1 MNFIKVLVAV
11 AFIVLF
17 LVFVA
22 QHAYYVQLNF
32 FGMAY
37 QVPLFVIILFS
48 FSLGFILP
56 TLYFLIKDIRQSK
69 FRERLM
75 NGISHLARGY
85 FQKAEGELLSASK
98 KREEVA
104 LITLK
109 ALVEKGEIYRAQ
121 ELKFNRERGLVD
133 ALTGY
138 YLLKAKDYQKAKESF
153 LSALSKDPHNL
164 TALKGLRD
172 ISFLEKDILLCVNYQ
187 EKIIKL
193 CEKWEKDMQK
203 KVFSEVLAYASEILS
218 ENREE
223 LLKKALDAYKTFYT
237 QAIWIKYLLEK
248 GDVKEAKKQLDKV
261 FSVGIQNKV
270 LAILHQDEER
280 LTQIMDIIRE
290 KQESINPEV
299 LVSIYIKLSLFT
311 QIKPL
316 LDKVSEPLK
325 LIAISSESHRD
336 LDKTCGEMLQK
347 LYKPWV
353 CSCGES
359 YNSYVPL
366 CERCLTWGNIML
378 RGVEDVA

>member
-11 AFIVLF
+11 ALIVLF

-32 FGMAY
+32 FGMVY

-48 FSLGFILP
+48 FSVGFILP
-56 TLYFLIKDIRQSK
+56 TLYFLMRDLRQST
-69 FRERLM
+69 FRKNLM

-109 ALVEKGEIYRAQ
+109 ALVEKGEIHRVQ

-133 ALTGY
+133 ALLGY
-138 YLLKAKDYQKAKESF
+138 YLLKAKDHQNAKESF
-153 LSALSKDPHNL
+153 LSALSKDPSNL

-172 ISFLEKDILLCVNYQ
+172 ISFLEKDVLLCVNYQ
-187 EKIIKL
+187 EKILKL
-193 CEKWEKDMQK
+193 CEKWEKDLQK
-203 KVFSEVLAYASEILS
+203 KVFAEVLAYASEILL

-223 LLKKALDAYKTFYT
+223 FVKKAFDTYKTFYT

-248 GDVKEAKKQLDKV
+248 GDLKEAKKQLDKV
-261 FSVGIQNKV
+261 FSMGIQNEV
-270 LAILHQDEER
+270 LAILHQDEEK
-280 LTQIMDIIRE
+280 LTKILDIIRE
-290 KQESINPEV
+290 KQESINTEV
-299 LVSIYIKLSLFT
+299 LVRIYIKLSLFT

-325 LIAISSESHRD
+325 LIAFSSESHRD
-336 LDKTCGEMLQK
+336 IDKTCGELLQK

>member
-11 AFIVLF
+11 ALIVLF

-32 FGMAY
+32 FGMVY

-48 FSLGFILP
+48 FSVGFILP
-56 TLYFLIKDIRQSK
+56 TLYFLMRDLRQNT
-69 FRERLM
+69 FRKNLM
-75 NGISHLARGY
+75 NGISYLARGY
-85 FQKAEGELLSASK
+85 FQKAEGELLPASK

-109 ALVEKGEIYRAQ
+109 ALVEKGEIHRAQ

-133 ALTGY
+133 ALIGY

-153 LSALSKDPHNL
+153 LSALSKDPSNL

-172 ISFLEKDILLCVNYQ
+172 VSFLEKDMLLCVNYQ
-187 EKIIKL
+187 EKILKL
-193 CEKWEKDMQK
+193 CEKWEKDLQK
-203 KVFSEVLAYASEILS
+203 KIFAEVLAYASEILS

-223 LLKKALDAYKTFYT
+223 FVKKAFDTYKTFYT
-237 QAIWIKYLLEK
+237 QAVLIKYVLEK
-248 GDVKEAKKQLDKV
+248 GDVKEVKKQLDKV
-261 FSVGIQNKV
+261 FSTGIQNEV
-270 LAILHQDEER
+270 LAILHQEEEK
-280 LTQIMDIIRE
+280 LTKIMDIIRE
-290 KQESINPEV
+290 KQESINTEV
-299 LVSIYIKLSLFT
+299 LVRIYIKLSLFT

-325 LIAISSESHRD
+325 LIAFSSESHRD
-336 LDKTCGEMLQK
+336 TDKTCGEILQK
-347 LYKPWV
+347 FYKLWV

-366 CERCLTWGNIML
+366 CERCLTWGNITL